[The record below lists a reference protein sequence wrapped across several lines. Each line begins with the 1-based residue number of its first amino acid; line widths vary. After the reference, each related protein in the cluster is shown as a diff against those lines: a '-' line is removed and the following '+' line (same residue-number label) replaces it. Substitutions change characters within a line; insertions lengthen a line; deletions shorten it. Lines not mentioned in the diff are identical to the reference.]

1 VAQTVHAPRAFG
13 AGIFGSA
20 RAMQRT
26 VRMSPANT
34 TKPSLW
40 TRLLVEL
47 KAYWLIFIYLAVFF
61 GVFATFQRL
70 LLAHY
75 GVPFEEYGFAII
87 KALVLAKVILIAEK
101 LGLGGRFRGKPLS
114 IPTLY
119 DTFVFTLCVAVV
131 HFAEVAIKHLIHVG
145 ASGLGQALVGEIHL
159 LFAAHVLVVFFSFI
173 PFFAV
178 RELTRVLGEGTLSHL
193 FFMKRLQ

>member
-1 VAQTVHAPRAFG
+1 MGMT
-13 AGIFGSA
+13 
-20 RAMQRT
+20 
-26 VRMSPANT
+26 PAKT
-34 TKPSLW
+34 PKPSLW
-40 TRLLVEL
+40 TRFLVEL

-61 GVFATFQRL
+61 GVFATFERL

-75 GVPFEEYGFAII
+75 GVPLEDYGFAII

-101 LGLGGRFRGKPLS
+101 LGLGGRYRGRPLS

-119 DTFVFTLCVAVV
+119 DTVVFTLCVAVV
-131 HFAEVAIKHLIHVG
+131 HFAEIVIKHLLHAG
-145 ASGLGQALVGEIHL
+145 SSGLGQALVDEIDL
-159 LFAAHVLVVFFSFI
+159 VFVAHVLVVFFSFI

-178 RELTRVLGEGTLSHL
+178 RELTRVMGEGTLSRL